1 MNSFL
6 KLLGFESGTHSVK
19 TEVLAG
25 LTTFLT
31 MAYIL
36 AVNPQILSDAGMDK
50 GAVFTST
57 VVTAALATLVMAFY
71 AKIPFALAS
80 GMGLNAFF
88 AYTLVLGSGYSWQQA
103 LTAVL
108 VEGVVFILLT
118 VFKIREALVNCI
130 PINIRYAI
138 SAGIG
143 LFVAFIGL
151 RNGGVVAPNEATL
164 IGLAPWTASSI
175 LALVGVILGGVL
187 MVKNVKGG
195 LFITILAV
203 TIIGIPLGVTVL
215 PEGFTPVSAPT
226 SIESIAFKLDFSKL
240 LEFDVNYIIIVFT
253 LVFMDLFDTLG
264 TLIGASAKAGMVD
277 KDGKINHINQ
287 ALMADAIGTTCGA
300 LLGTS
305 TVTTYV
311 ESTTGIAE
319 GGRTGLTSFTV
330 AMFFLASLFF
340 SPIFLLIPAAAT
352 TSALVIVG
360 VMMVE
365 TMKNIKMTDFTEV
378 IPCFITMVMMPFAY
392 SISEGIVLGLL
403 SYVLI
408 KVLTG
413 KAKELSIVMY
423 ILAVL
428 FVLKY
433 II

>member
-1 MNSFL
+1 
-6 KLLGFESGTHSVK
+6 
-19 TEVLAG
+19 
-25 LTTFLT
+25 
-31 MAYIL
+31 
-36 AVNPQILSDAGMDK
+36 
-50 GAVFTST
+50 
-57 VVTAALATLVMAFY
+57 
-71 AKIPFALAS
+71 
-80 GMGLNAFF
+80 
-88 AYTLVLGSGYSWQQA
+88 
-103 LTAVL
+103 
-108 VEGVVFILLT
+108 
-118 VFKIREALVNCI
+118 
-130 PINIRYAI
+130 
-138 SAGIG
+138 
-143 LFVAFIGL
+143 
-151 RNGGVVAPNEATL
+151 
-164 IGLAPWTASSI
+164 
-175 LALVGVILGGVL
+175 